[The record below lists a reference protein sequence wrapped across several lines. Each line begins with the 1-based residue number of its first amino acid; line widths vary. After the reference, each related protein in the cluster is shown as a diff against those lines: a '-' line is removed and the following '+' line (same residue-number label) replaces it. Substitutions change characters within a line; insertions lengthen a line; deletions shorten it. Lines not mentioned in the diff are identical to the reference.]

1 MKVLAVMDETNEHS
15 VSGGAPVASSS
26 TRQSKRHRCYI
37 NRDCEAVHFRLRHDY
52 FDDDY
57 VYPLY
62 FCLRYHM
69 WMFLFLSIMHNPSEI
84 SPCFSESYDATGG
97 ICLTTL

>member
-15 VSGGAPVASSS
+15 VSGGAPVASLS
-26 TRQSKRHRCYI
+26 TRQSKRHRCYV

-57 VYPLY
+57 VYPVILLPEVSY
-62 FCLRYHM
+62 VDVS
-69 WMFLFLSIMHNPSEI
+69 FLKH
-84 SPCFSESYDATGG
+84 YA
-97 ICLTTL
+97 